1 MPGAISADHL
11 ALLGF
16 DLLVQVIEIG
26 QQRLEHGQE
35 RLALGPRIDLVVDQA
50 VQMQVALHQR
60 PLQQAGVGGDTAEIP
75 VAAIHQH
82 VHKPLDGAEHQQ
94 RGHDAGN
101 AYLQHHQRGGNAGQ
115 RAAEELKLFDVV
127 RRGPA
132 AHHVQQ
138 ARIESQ
144 LEAEVDDRQD
154 DQDKKLAKL
163 GVPHV
168 SPSGQD
174 GAR

>member
-1 MPGAISADHL
+1 
-11 ALLGF
+11 
-16 DLLVQVIEIG
+16 
-26 QQRLEHGQE
+26 
-35 RLALGPRIDLVVDQA
+35 
-50 VQMQVALHQR
+50 MQVALHQR

-144 LEAEVDDRQD
+144 LEAESLRSRRVEVISSSGRSS
-154 DQDKKLAKL
+154 LA
-163 GVPHV
+163 GVRDALPAR
-168 SPSGQD
+168 
-174 GAR
+174 GAGLAAVAGPAPPGTRWGGGGTTRPAVCVWPWD